1 MLTNQKYK
9 FSIDDHITWLNG
21 SYMSPQLKSVEEA
34 GLAAL
39 KKKSKPWTIP
49 PADFFNDVEEV
60 KKLFALLVNAP
71 DADRIAL
78 IPSVS
83 YGIANA
89 ARNINFKRG
98 DEIVLVDQ
106 LFPSNYFI
114 WKKIA
119 DEKGLKLNMVKP
131 PATVVRRG
139 QKWNEEILKAINPQ
153 TKVISLEQ
161 CHWADG
167 TRFDLKQIREAT
179 NEVGALMIIDGTQS
193 IGAYPFDQN
202 EIKADA
208 LIAAGYKWMLGPYSI
223 GMAYY
228 SEHFDQGDPIEHNWI
243 NKMNSEVFEKLTD
256 YEQKFKPG
264 AARYSMG
271 EQSQF
276 IQAPML
282 KAALTQLLEWGQ
294 DNIQMYLGGLLQS
307 ALPHLM
313 DKKIWIEDADYRG
326 NHLFGLRPNYKIDA
340 TLKQKLIDN
349 SVFVSY
355 RTDVIR
361 VSPNVYNTEE
371 DIIKLISLL

>member
-131 PATVVRRG
+131 PETVVRRG

-179 NEVGALMIIDGTQS
+179 NGVGALMIIDGTQS

-307 ALPHLM
+307 ALPNLM